1 MTAVASLWSEAW
13 TSDAVLEALPI
24 PVYTTNR
31 EGRILTFN
39 EAARDLWGGVPD
51 LDMVRWSGFPGLR
64 HPDGRMMAPE
74 DSAMA
79 LAIREGRPIH
89 GAEAIA
95 ERLDGQQVPFR
106 AFVTPLRDDTGTI
119 AGAVN
124 AMVENT
130 STRAA
135 QQAQHHLAAIV
146 ASSHDAIVSKDLGG
160 IVQTWNESARRVFGY
175 TPEEI
180 VGQPITILIP
190 PERQHEEVEILRR
203 IRAGEVVD
211 HFETVRIHRD
221 GRRMPVSLTIS
232 PIRSDDGTII
242 GVSKIARD
250 ITQQKESEQRIRALM
265 REVNHRVKN
274 QFAVILSMVRE
285 TRNRASDPGEFETQV
300 RERIMALARSHDL
313 LVKGE
318 WRGATLFEL
327 LLAHLEIFGSQER
340 VRLSG
345 PTIVLQPMALQYIG
359 MAFHELATNA
369 AKYGALA
376 YADGTIE
383 VSWSIDP
390 ARQFVLTWI
399 ETVSGPAPAK
409 AKNNGFGTVV
419 LEKVTPAA
427 VAGTGRI
434 DHRPDGISWTLSAP
448 LDSIEAQQ
456 DADFGLPRAEPEST
470 ST

>member
-1 MTAVASLWSEAW
+1 MIAVAQSSPWSQVW
-13 TSDAVLEALPI
+13 TSDTVLEALPI
-24 PVYTTNR
+24 PAYATDR
-31 EGRILTFN
+31 EGRIVAFN
-39 EAARDLWGGVPD
+39 PAARELWGAAPEPGA
-51 LDMVRWSGFPGLR
+51 VRWSGFRRLR
-64 HPDGRMMAPE
+64 HPNGHTMPPE
-74 DSAMA
+74 ESPMA
-79 LAIREGRPIH
+79 LAVREGRVVH
-89 GAEAIA
+89 RAEAVA
-95 ERLDGQQVPFR
+95 ERSDGAQVPVL
-106 AFVTPLRDDTGTI
+106 AFVTPLHDDRGAV

-124 AMVENT
+124 VLIET
-130 STRAA
+130 GSTKSAE
-135 QQAQHHLAAIV
+135 QAQHHLAAIV
-146 ASSHDAIVSKDLGG
+146 ASSHDAIISKDLGG

-175 TPEEI
+175 APEEI
-180 VGQPITILIP
+180 VGQPITIIIP

-211 HFETVRIHRD
+211 HFETVRIHRN
-221 GRRMPVSLTIS
+221 GSRIPLSLTIS

-242 GVSKIARD
+242 GVSSIARD

-285 TRNRASDPGEFETQV
+285 TRSRASDPAEFEAQV

-369 AKYGALA
+369 VKYGALA
-376 YADGTIE
+376 QADGTIE
-383 VSWSIDP
+383 VSWSVGP
-390 ARQFVLTWI
+390 ARHFVLTWG
-399 ETVSGPAPAK
+399 ETVSGSLPGK
-409 AKNNGFGTVV
+409 GKGNGFGTVV
-419 LEKVTPAA
+419 LEKVTPSA
-427 VAGTGRI
+427 VAGTGRM
-434 DHRPDGISWTLSAP
+434 DYRPNGISWTLSAP

-456 DADFGLPRAEPEST
+456 DPDFGLPRAEPG
-470 ST
+470 

>member
-1 MTAVASLWSEAW
+1 MIDVAQRSHWSQVWA
-13 TSDAVLEALPI
+13 SDAVLEALPI
-24 PVYTTNR
+24 PVYVTDR
-31 EGRILTFN
+31 EGRILAFN
-39 EAARDLWGGVPD
+39 PAARDLWGAAPK
-51 LDMVRWSGFPGLR
+51 LDVVRWSGFQRLR
-64 HPDGRMMAPE
+64 HPDGRTIRPDDSPMAR
-74 DSAMA
+74 
-79 LAIREGRPIH
+79 AIGEGRPIH
-89 GAEAIA
+89 GSEAIG
-95 ERLDGQQVPFR
+95 ERPDGQQVPFL
-106 AFVTPLRDDTGTI
+106 AYATPLGDDAGAV

-124 AMVENT
+124 VMVET
-130 STRAA
+130 SATKAA
-135 QQAQHHLAAIV
+135 AQAQHHLAAIV
-146 ASSHDAIVSKDLGG
+146 ASSHDAIISKDLGG
-160 IVQTWNESARRVFGY
+160 IIQTWNESARRVFGY
-175 TPEEI
+175 TAEEI
-180 VGQPITILIP
+180 VGQPITVIIP

-203 IRAGEVVD
+203 MRAGEVVD

-221 GRRMPVSLTIS
+221 GRRLPLSLTIS

-242 GVSKIARD
+242 GVSSIARD

-285 TRNRASDPGEFETQV
+285 TRSRASDPVEFEAQV

-327 LLAHLEIFGSQER
+327 LLAHLEIFASQER

-376 YADGTIE
+376 DADGTIE
-383 VSWSIDP
+383 VSWSIGP
-390 ARQFVLTWI
+390 ARHFVLTWA
-399 ETVSGPAPAK
+399 ETISGPAPAK
-409 AKNNGFGTVV
+409 GKGNGFGTVV
-419 LEKVTPAA
+419 LEKVTPSA

-434 DHRPDGISWTLSAP
+434 DYRPDGIKWTLSAS

-456 DADFGLPRAEPEST
+456 DADFGVPLPEPG
-470 ST
+470 

>member
-1 MTAVASLWSEAW
+1 MMAAAQSLPWSQVW
-13 TSDAVLEALPI
+13 TSDVVLEALPI
-24 PVYTTNR
+24 PVYITDR
-31 EGRILTFN
+31 EGRILAFN
-39 EAARDLWGGVPD
+39 PAARELWGATPERGA
-51 LDMVRWSGFPGLR
+51 VRWSGFRRLC
-64 HPDGRMMAPE
+64 HPNGHTIPPK
-74 DSAMA
+74 SSPMA
-79 LAIREGRPIH
+79 LAVREGRAVH
-89 GAEAIA
+89 GAEAVA
-95 ERLDGQQVPFR
+95 ERPDGQQVPLL
-106 AFVTPLRDDTGTI
+106 AYVTPLHDDRGVV

-124 AMVENT
+124 VLIEAG
-130 STRAA
+130 STRTAE
-135 QQAQHHLAAIV
+135 QAQHHLAAII
-146 ASSHDAIVSKDLGG
+146 ASSHDAIISKDLGG

-175 TPEEI
+175 APEEI
-180 VGQPITILIP
+180 VGQAITVIIP

-211 HFETVRIHRD
+211 HFETVRIHRN
-221 GRRMPVSLTIS
+221 GSRIPLSLTLS
-232 PIRSDDGTII
+232 PIRSDDGKII
-242 GVSKIARD
+242 GVSSIARD
-250 ITQQKESEQRIRALM
+250 ITQQKESEQRIRTLM

-285 TRNRASDPGEFETQV
+285 TRSRASNPVEFEAQV

-327 LLAHLEIFGSQER
+327 LLAHLEIFASQER

-376 YADGTIE
+376 QAGGTIE
-383 VSWSIDP
+383 VSWSIGP
-390 ARQFVLTWI
+390 ARHFVLTWI
-399 ETVSGPAPAK
+399 ETVAGSMPGRSK
-409 AKNNGFGTVV
+409 SNGFGTVV
-419 LEKVTPAA
+419 LEKVTPSA

-456 DADFGLPRAEPEST
+456 DPDFGLKRAEPE
-470 ST
+470 